1 MDYWFLLRFSSRSDK
16 CQETCESSS
25 RPSTGTSNWK
35 RQRRCGSAVPSALLR
50 MNVVVGS
57 IRHRVANC
65 CRFGIGS
72 AMKTTDTLTNRSIES
87 WWIISAVRRT
97 VRDVRCL
104 RTIGLKRGDDLVTGS
119 HQITKKRKRRIDI
132 YVTWSSI
139 KQHFIRD
146 ILLRISCITSELRG
160 GETPLR
166 HIRRRLRPKLLEE
179 RWIRPKWA
187 QFGSFHTDWRD
198 SLPSWFPF
206 RKTTSRRKAKYL
218 DGLISGVAF
227 ALPFSNFVY
236 YYFIIISFFF
246 FWLSIFLV
254 SISLVQTP

>member
-1 MDYWFLLRFSSRSDK
+1 MWVVQSTINWNKQLEKTAPLRKRS
-16 CQETCESSS
+16 
-25 RPSTGTSNWK
+25 
-35 RQRRCGSAVPSALLR
+35 A
-50 MNVVVGS
+50 
-57 IRHRVANC
+57 
-65 CRFGIGS
+65 IGS
-72 AMKTTDTLTNRSIES
+72 AADECRCRINPAPGCELLPIWDWLGDENDRYTHQSEH
-87 WWIISAVRRT
+87 WILMDHFSCATHCSRRQMSPN
-97 VRDVRCL
+97 D
-104 RTIGLKRGDDLVTGS
+104 RTEEGRRPGNWQPSKNKKKK
-119 HQITKKRKRRIDI
+119 KKRKRRIDI